1 MSQKSKVYFT
11 KVVSPEKLIELYNKL
26 DIKLK
31 GNIAV
36 KVHSGEK
43 GNQNFVFHK
52 KSKSINNKLSL
63 KDFDCDNNL
72 ISVQVN
78 TNNFIFNNDLK
89 NRTNV
94 ITEDKNEDKEDI
106 INNNINNTNIK
117 INTDKID
124 EMNFIKTIDDMK
136 QNVLDY
142 YYDKNSAFKQK
153 IDNLN
158 LKFYLE
164 TEKYLN
170 NSKKNDSNR
179 NQKLQANL
187 FIILFQQINVFIEEI
202 ERLNK
207 IILDNKF
214 KKEQILLRTN
224 ELNEKKNDIL
234 LKDNLIQS
242 LKQSNTNTEKKLLE
256 TLLHEDKLMKDNQRL
271 RKENETYKTLTIVF
285 EKELKNTMK
294 KSGLTPQ
301 KNKVT
306 RHVKTYSDYGV
317 PTNSIINEL
326 SGYNNAFSME
336 EKYDTINNDVKYTTA
351 RNKENNSVNSNK
363 DNYMTNKNNYSLNS
377 LLVDKKLKSSES
389 NKYGKFNK
397 IGKNSNLTE
406 NNSIRDKKIN
416 NKNIINTN
424 RIKLKQS
431 QDNKTKLKKDIYN
444 FSKIE
449 NKNILNKQNNNSNIS
464 SNFAY
469 NKKDSIKRKKLNV
482 IIKKKNN
489 AMNIDSTLNNIN
501 SLINSN
507 NTNIMTEV
515 NNNTSYEKIKETN
528 NNLKKTEDK
537 KAYYHKKQKTMSEIS
552 FNEIVRVNILNDD
565 LNNTVNKGKTNKIKI
580 KRIEERNNNTA
591 NKKSPLNKGN
601 AKYIIKKH
609 I

>member
-1 MSQKSKVYFT
+1 MNF
-11 KVVSPEKLIELYNKL
+11 
-26 DIKLK
+26 
-31 GNIAV
+31 
-36 KVHSGEK
+36 
-43 GNQNFVFHK
+43 NQNFVFHK
-52 KSKSINNKLSL
+52 KSKSINNQLSL
-63 KDFDCDNNL
+63 NDFDYDNNL

-89 NRTNV
+89 NKNNV
-94 ITEDKNEDKEDI
+94 ITEDKNEDKEDT
-106 INNNINNTNIK
+106 NNINKK
-117 INTDKID
+117 ININNDSNDKID
-124 EMNFIKTIDDMK
+124 ELNFIKTIDDMK

-142 YYDKNSAFKQK
+142 YYDKNSVFKQK

-170 NSKKNDSNR
+170 NFKKNDHNR

-207 IILDNKF
+207 IILENKYR
-214 KKEQILLRTN
+214 KEQIMLRTN
-224 ELNEKKNDIL
+224 ELNEKNNDIL

-285 EKELKNTMK
+285 ENELKNTMK

-301 KNKVT
+301 KNKIT

-326 SGYNNAFSME
+326 SGYNNAFSLE
-336 EKYDTINNDVKYTTA
+336 EKYDTINSEVKNTTA
-351 RNKENNSVNSNK
+351 RNKATNKYNSSK
-363 DNYMTNKNNYSLNS
+363 DNYLTNKINFNLNA
-377 LLVDKKLKSSES
+377 DKKLKSSES
-389 NKYGKFNK
+389 NKYAKFNI
-397 IGKNSNLTE
+397 IGKISTLTE
-406 NNSIRDKKIN
+406 NNSIRDKKGVIKPTQLANKIKSKQNQIN
-416 NKNIINTN
+416 K
-424 RIKLKQS
+424 IKV
-431 QDNKTKLKKDIYN
+431 KKDIYN

-449 NKNILNKQNNNSNIS
+449 NKNLLHKKLNNSNIS

-469 NKKDSIKRKKLNV
+469 NKNASIKRKKLNV

-489 AMNIDSTLNNIN
+489 AINIDSTLNNNIN
-501 SLINSN
+501 SITNTNN
-507 NTNIMTEV
+507 NTNIITETKD
-515 NNNTSYEKIKETN
+515 NNSSFEKLKEK

-537 KAYYHKKQKTMSEIS
+537 KTYYHRKQKTMSEIS
-552 FNEIVRVNILNDD
+552 FNEIVRVNILNDE
-565 LNNTVNKGKTNKIKI
+565 LNNTMNKRNHKIKI
-580 KRIEERNNNTA
+580 KRIEEKNNT
-591 NKKSPLNKGN
+591 NKKSPLNKFS
-601 AKYIIKKH
+601 AKYNIKKH
-609 I
+609 F

>member
-1 MSQKSKVYFT
+1 MN
-11 KVVSPEKLIELYNKL
+11 L
-26 DIKLK
+26 
-31 GNIAV
+31 
-36 KVHSGEK
+36 
-43 GNQNFVFHK
+43 NQNFIFHK

-89 NRTNV
+89 NRPNV
-94 ITEDKNEDKEDI
+94 ITEDKNEDKEDMV
-106 INNNINNTNIK
+106 NNINTNTSAKN
-117 INTDKID
+117 DSEKID
-124 EMNFIKTIDDMK
+124 ELNFIKTIDDMK

-170 NSKKNDSNR
+170 NSKKNDNNR

-207 IILDNKF
+207 IILDNKY
-214 KKEQILLRTN
+214 KKEQILLRTT

-256 TLLHEDKLMKDNQRL
+256 TLLNEDKLMKDNQRL

-285 EKELKNTMK
+285 ENELKNTMK

-301 KNKVT
+301 KNKVAK
-306 RHVKTYSDYGV
+306 HIKTYSDYGV

-326 SGYNNAFSME
+326 SGYNNAFALE
-336 EKYDTINNDVKYTTA
+336 EKYDTINNDIKYTTA
-351 RNKENNSVNSNK
+351 RNNEKNSNN
-363 DNYMTNKNNYSLNS
+363 DNYMTNKNNFSLNS

-389 NKYGKFNK
+389 NKYAKFNK
-397 IGKNSNLTE
+397 IGKSSTLTE
-406 NNSIRDKKIN
+406 NNSIRDKKII

-431 QDNKTKLKKDIYN
+431 QDNKVKLKKDIYN

-449 NKNILNKQNNNSNIS
+449 NKNILHKKNNNSNLS

-469 NKKDSIKRKKLNV
+469 NKNASIKRKKLNV

-489 AMNIDSTLNNIN
+489 AMNIDSTLNNMN

-507 NTNIMTEV
+507 NTNIMTEA
-515 NNNTSYEKIKETN
+515 NNNTSFEKIKKAN
-528 NNLKKTEDK
+528 DLKKTEDK

-565 LNNTVNKGKTNKIKI
+565 LNNTVNKGKNNKIKI
-580 KRIEERNNNTA
+580 KRIEEKNNNT

-601 AKYIIKKH
+601 ARYIIKKH
-609 I
+609 V

>member
-1 MSQKSKVYFT
+1 MNF
-11 KVVSPEKLIELYNKL
+11 
-26 DIKLK
+26 
-31 GNIAV
+31 
-36 KVHSGEK
+36 
-43 GNQNFVFHK
+43 NQNFVFHK

-94 ITEDKNEDKEDI
+94 ITEDKNEDKEDMV
-106 INNNINNTNIK
+106 NNINTNTSVKN
-117 INTDKID
+117 DSEKID
-124 EMNFIKTIDDMK
+124 ELNFIKTIDDMK

-170 NSKKNDSNR
+170 NSKKNDNNR

-207 IILDNKF
+207 IILDNKY
-214 KKEQILLRTN
+214 KKEQILLRTT

-256 TLLHEDKLMKDNQRL
+256 TLLNEDKLMKDNQRL

-285 EKELKNTMK
+285 ENELKNTMK

-301 KNKVT
+301 KNKVAK
-306 RHVKTYSDYGV
+306 HIKTYSDYGV

-326 SGYNNAFSME
+326 SGYNNAFALE
-336 EKYDTINNDVKYTTA
+336 EKYDTINNDIKYTTA
-351 RNKENNSVNSNK
+351 RNNEKNSNN
-363 DNYMTNKNNYSLNS
+363 DNYMTNKNNFSLNS

-389 NKYGKFNK
+389 NKYAKFNK
-397 IGKNSNLTE
+397 IGKSSTLTE
-406 NNSIRDKKIN
+406 NNSIRDKKII

-431 QDNKTKLKKDIYN
+431 QDNKVKLKKDIYN
-444 FSKIE
+444 FNKIE
-449 NKNILNKQNNNSNIS
+449 NKNILHEKNNNSNLS

-469 NKKDSIKRKKLNV
+469 NKNASIKRKKLNV

-489 AMNIDSTLNNIN
+489 AMNIDSTLNNMN

-507 NTNIMTEV
+507 NTNIMTEA
-515 NNNTSYEKIKETN
+515 NNNTSFEKIKKAN
-528 NNLKKTEDK
+528 DLKKTEDK

-565 LNNTVNKGKTNKIKI
+565 LNNTVNKGKNNKIKI
-580 KRIEERNNNTA
+580 KRIEEKNNNT

-601 AKYIIKKH
+601 ARYIIKKH
-609 I
+609 V

>member
-1 MSQKSKVYFT
+1 MNF
-11 KVVSPEKLIELYNKL
+11 
-26 DIKLK
+26 
-31 GNIAV
+31 
-36 KVHSGEK
+36 
-43 GNQNFVFHK
+43 NQNFVFHK

-431 QDNKTKLKKDIYN
+431 QDNKTKLRKDIYN

-580 KRIEERNNNTA
+580 KRIEERNNNNA

-609 I
+609 V

>member
-1 MSQKSKVYFT
+1 MNF
-11 KVVSPEKLIELYNKL
+11 
-26 DIKLK
+26 
-31 GNIAV
+31 
-36 KVHSGEK
+36 
-43 GNQNFVFHK
+43 NQNFVFHK

-431 QDNKTKLKKDIYN
+431 QDNKTKLRKDIYN

-515 NNNTSYEKIKETN
+515 NNNNTSYEKIKETN

-580 KRIEERNNNTA
+580 KRIEERNNNNNA

>member
-1 MSQKSKVYFT
+1 MNF
-11 KVVSPEKLIELYNKL
+11 
-26 DIKLK
+26 
-31 GNIAV
+31 
-36 KVHSGEK
+36 
-43 GNQNFVFHK
+43 NQNFVFHK

-106 INNNINNTNIK
+106 LNNNSNNTSIK
-117 INTDKID
+117 NTNDKID
-124 EMNFIKTIDDMK
+124 ELNFIKTIDDMK

-170 NSKKNDSNR
+170 NFKKNDHNR

-207 IILDNKF
+207 IILDNKY
-214 KKEQILLRTN
+214 KKEQILLRTT
-224 ELNEKKNDIL
+224 ELNEKKNDII

-306 RHVKTYSDYGV
+306 KHIKTYSDYGV
-317 PTNSIINEL
+317 PTNAIINEL
-326 SGYNNAFSME
+326 SGYNNAFNLE
-336 EKYDTINNDVKYTTA
+336 EKYDTINNEVKYTTA
-351 RNKENNSVNSNK
+351 RNKDNISNESNK
-363 DNYMTNKNNYSLNS
+363 DNYLTNKNNFSLNS

-389 NKYGKFNK
+389 NKYAKFNK
-397 IGKNSNLTE
+397 IGKSSTLTE
-406 NNSIRDKKIN
+406 NNSIRDKKII

-431 QDNKTKLKKDIYN
+431 QDNKVKLKKDIYN

-449 NKNILNKQNNNSNIS
+449 NKNILHKKNNNSNLS

-469 NKKDSIKRKKLNV
+469 NKNASIKRKKLNV

-489 AMNIDSTLNNIN
+489 AINIDSTLNNIN
-501 SLINSN
+501 SLINPN
-507 NTNIMTEV
+507 NTNIMTEAN
-515 NNNTSYEKIKETN
+515 NNNTSFEKIKDS

-537 KAYYHKKQKTMSEIS
+537 KTYYHKKQKTMSEIS

-565 LNNTVNKGKTNKIKI
+565 LNNTVNKGKNNKIKI
-580 KRIEERNNNTA
+580 KRIEEKNNNNA
-591 NKKSPLNKGN
+591 NKKSPPNKGN
-601 AKYIIKKH
+601 TKYTIKKH

>member
-1 MSQKSKVYFT
+1 MNF
-11 KVVSPEKLIELYNKL
+11 
-26 DIKLK
+26 
-31 GNIAV
+31 
-36 KVHSGEK
+36 
-43 GNQNFVFHK
+43 NQNFVFHK

-63 KDFDCDNNL
+63 KDFDYDNNL

-78 TNNFIFNNDLK
+78 TNNFIFNNELK
-89 NRTNV
+89 NKNNV
-94 ITEDKNEDKEDI
+94 IAEDKNEDKEDTAQ
-106 INNNINNTNIK
+106 NNIL
-117 INTDKID
+117 D
-124 EMNFIKTIDDMK
+124 EKFEELDFIKTIDDMK

-170 NSKKNDSNR
+170 NNKKNDSNR

-207 IILDNKF
+207 IILENKY
-214 KKEQILLRTN
+214 KKEQIMLRTN
-224 ELNEKKNDIL
+224 EINEKKNDIL

-256 TLLHEDKLMKDNQRL
+256 TLLNEDKLMKDNQRL

-285 EKELKNTMK
+285 ENELKNTMK

-301 KNKVT
+301 KNKIA

-317 PTNSIINEL
+317 PFNSIINEL
-326 SGYNNAFSME
+326 SGYNNAFSLD
-336 EKYDTINNDVKYTTA
+336 EKYDTINNEDKYTTN
-351 RNKENNSVNSNK
+351 RNKIPNKFNDKDVFMTKNNNNNSINIER
-363 DNYMTNKNNYSLNS
+363 
-377 LLVDKKLKSSES
+377 KLKSSVS
-389 NKYGKFNK
+389 NKYGKYSK
-397 IGKNSNLTE
+397 IGKSNTLTE
-406 NNSIRDKKIN
+406 NNSIKDKKPV
-416 NKNIINTN
+416 NKPNHSN
-424 RIKLKQS
+424 RIKNKQS
-431 QDNKTKLKKDIYN
+431 QDNKIKLKKDIYN

-449 NKNILNKQNNNSNIS
+449 NKNLLHKKNNNSNLS

-469 NKKDSIKRKKLNV
+469 NKNASIKRKKLDV

-489 AMNIDSTLNNIN
+489 AINIDSTLNNIN
-501 SLINSN
+501 SLIN
-507 NTNIMTEV
+507 TNKTNLIT
-515 NNNTSYEKIKETN
+515 ETN
-528 NNLKKTEDK
+528 NNNLSFEKIKDKHFKKTEEK
-537 KAYYHKKQKTMSEIS
+537 KPYYHKKQKTMSEIS

-565 LNNTVNKGKTNKIKI
+565 LNNTINKGKNNKIKI
-580 KRIEERNNNTA
+580 KPIEEKNNS
-591 NKKSPLNKGN
+591 NKKNPLTKVN
-601 AKYIIKKH
+601 AKYNIKKH

>member
-1 MSQKSKVYFT
+1 MNF
-11 KVVSPEKLIELYNKL
+11 
-26 DIKLK
+26 
-31 GNIAV
+31 
-36 KVHSGEK
+36 
-43 GNQNFVFHK
+43 NQNFVFHK

-63 KDFDCDNNL
+63 KDFDYDNNL

-89 NRTNV
+89 NKNNV
-94 ITEDKNEDKEDI
+94 IAEDKNEDKEDTAQ
-106 INNNINNTNIK
+106 NNIL
-117 INTDKID
+117 D
-124 EMNFIKTIDDMK
+124 EKFEELDFIKTIDDMK

-170 NSKKNDSNR
+170 NNKKNDSNR

-207 IILDNKF
+207 IILENKY
-214 KKEQILLRTN
+214 KKEQIMLRTN
-224 ELNEKKNDIL
+224 EINEKKNDIL

-256 TLLHEDKLMKDNQRL
+256 TLLNEDKLMKDNQRL

-285 EKELKNTMK
+285 ENELKNTMK

-301 KNKVT
+301 KNKIA

-317 PTNSIINEL
+317 PFNSIINEL
-326 SGYNNAFSME
+326 SGYNNAFSLD
-336 EKYDTINNDVKYTTA
+336 EKYDTINNEDKYTTN
-351 RNKENNSVNSNK
+351 RNKIPNKFNDKDVFMTKNNNNNSINIER
-363 DNYMTNKNNYSLNS
+363 
-377 LLVDKKLKSSES
+377 KLKSSVS
-389 NKYGKFNK
+389 NKYGKYSK
-397 IGKNSNLTE
+397 IGKSNTLTE
-406 NNSIRDKKIN
+406 NNSIKDKKPV
-416 NKNIINTN
+416 NKPTHSN
-424 RIKLKQS
+424 RIKSKQS
-431 QDNKTKLKKDIYN
+431 QDNKIKLKKDIYN

-449 NKNILNKQNNNSNIS
+449 NKNLLHKKNNNSNLS

-469 NKKDSIKRKKLNV
+469 NKNASIKRKKLDV

-489 AMNIDSTLNNIN
+489 AINIDSTLNNIN
-501 SLINSN
+501 SLIN
-507 NTNIMTEV
+507 TNKTNLIT
-515 NNNTSYEKIKETN
+515 ETN
-528 NNLKKTEDK
+528 NNNLSFEKIKDKHFKKTEEK
-537 KAYYHKKQKTMSEIS
+537 KPYYHKKQKTMSEIS

-565 LNNTVNKGKTNKIKI
+565 LNNTINKGKNNKIKI
-580 KRIEERNNNTA
+580 KPIEEKNNS
-591 NKKSPLNKGN
+591 NKKNPLTKVN
-601 AKYIIKKH
+601 AKYNIKKH

>member
-1 MSQKSKVYFT
+1 MNF
-11 KVVSPEKLIELYNKL
+11 
-26 DIKLK
+26 
-31 GNIAV
+31 
-36 KVHSGEK
+36 
-43 GNQNFVFHK
+43 NQNFVFHK

-63 KDFDCDNNL
+63 KDFDYDNNL

-89 NRTNV
+89 NKNN
-94 ITEDKNEDKEDI
+94 IIAEDKNEDKEDTAQ
-106 INNNINNTNIK
+106 NNIL
-117 INTDKID
+117 D
-124 EMNFIKTIDDMK
+124 EKFEELDFIKTIDDMK

-170 NSKKNDSNR
+170 NNKKNDSNR

-207 IILDNKF
+207 IILENKY
-214 KKEQILLRTN
+214 KKEQIMLRTN
-224 ELNEKKNDIL
+224 EINEKKNDIL

-256 TLLHEDKLMKDNQRL
+256 TLLNEDKLMKDNQRL

-285 EKELKNTMK
+285 ENELKNTMK

-301 KNKVT
+301 KNKIA

-317 PTNSIINEL
+317 PFNSIINEL
-326 SGYNNAFSME
+326 SGYNNAFSLD
-336 EKYDTINNDVKYTTA
+336 EKYDTINNEDKYTTN
-351 RNKENNSVNSNK
+351 RNKIPNKFNDKDVFMTKNNNNNS
-363 DNYMTNKNNYSLNS
+363 LNFER
-377 LLVDKKLKSSES
+377 KLKSSVS
-389 NKYGKFNK
+389 NKYGKYSK
-397 IGKNSNLTE
+397 IGKSNTLTE
-406 NNSIRDKKIN
+406 NNSIKDKKPV
-416 NKNIINTN
+416 NKPTHSN
-424 RIKLKQS
+424 RIKNKQS
-431 QDNKTKLKKDIYN
+431 QDNKIKLKKDIYN

-449 NKNILNKQNNNSNIS
+449 NKNLLHKKNNNSNLS

-469 NKKDSIKRKKLNV
+469 NKNASIKRKKLDV

-489 AMNIDSTLNNIN
+489 AINIDSTLNNIN
-501 SLINSN
+501 SLIN
-507 NTNIMTEV
+507 TNKTNLIT
-515 NNNTSYEKIKETN
+515 ETN
-528 NNLKKTEDK
+528 NNNLSFEKIKDKHFKKTEEK
-537 KAYYHKKQKTMSEIS
+537 KPYYHKKQKTMSEIS

-565 LNNTVNKGKTNKIKI
+565 LNNTINKGKNNKIKI
-580 KRIEERNNNTA
+580 KPIEEKNNS
-591 NKKSPLNKGN
+591 NKKNPLTKVN
-601 AKYIIKKH
+601 AKYNI
-609 I
+609 

>member
-1 MSQKSKVYFT
+1 MN
-11 KVVSPEKLIELYNKL
+11 L
-26 DIKLK
+26 
-31 GNIAV
+31 
-36 KVHSGEK
+36 
-43 GNQNFVFHK
+43 NQNFIFHK

-94 ITEDKNEDKEDI
+94 ITEDKNEDKEDMV
-106 INNNINNTNIK
+106 NNINTNTSAKN
-117 INTDKID
+117 DSEKID
-124 EMNFIKTIDDMK
+124 ELNFIKTIDDMK

-170 NSKKNDSNR
+170 NSKKNDNNR

-207 IILDNKF
+207 IILDNKY
-214 KKEQILLRTN
+214 KKEQILLRTT

-256 TLLHEDKLMKDNQRL
+256 TLLNEDKLMKDNQRL

-285 EKELKNTMK
+285 ENELKNTMK

-301 KNKVT
+301 KNKVAK
-306 RHVKTYSDYGV
+306 HIKTYSDYGV

-326 SGYNNAFSME
+326 SGYNNAFALE
-336 EKYDTINNDVKYTTA
+336 EKYDTINNDIEYTTA
-351 RNKENNSVNSNK
+351 RNNEKDSNN
-363 DNYMTNKNNYSLNS
+363 DNYMTNKNNFSLNS

-389 NKYGKFNK
+389 NKYAKFNK
-397 IGKNSNLTE
+397 IGKSSTLTE
-406 NNSIRDKKIN
+406 NNSIRDKKII

-431 QDNKTKLKKDIYN
+431 QDNKVKLKKDIYN

-449 NKNILNKQNNNSNIS
+449 NKNILHKKNNNSNLS

-469 NKKDSIKRKKLNV
+469 NKNASIKRKKLNV

-489 AMNIDSTLNNIN
+489 AMNIDSTLNNMN

-507 NTNIMTEV
+507 NTNIMTEA
-515 NNNTSYEKIKETN
+515 NNNTSFEKIKKAN
-528 NNLKKTEDK
+528 DLKKTEDK

-565 LNNTVNKGKTNKIKI
+565 LNNTVNKGKNNKIKI
-580 KRIEERNNNTA
+580 KRIEEKNNNTNI

-609 I
+609 V

>member
-1 MSQKSKVYFT
+1 MNF
-11 KVVSPEKLIELYNKL
+11 
-26 DIKLK
+26 
-31 GNIAV
+31 
-36 KVHSGEK
+36 
-43 GNQNFVFHK
+43 NQNFVFHK

-449 NKNILNKQNNNSNIS
+449 NKNILNKQNNNDNSNIS

-580 KRIEERNNNTA
+580 KRIEERNNNNA
-591 NKKSPLNKGN
+591 NKKSPMNKGN

>member
-1 MSQKSKVYFT
+1 MNF
-11 KVVSPEKLIELYNKL
+11 
-26 DIKLK
+26 
-31 GNIAV
+31 
-36 KVHSGEK
+36 
-43 GNQNFVFHK
+43 NQNFVFHK

-224 ELNEKKNDIL
+224 ELKEKKDDIL

-431 QDNKTKLKKDIYN
+431 QDNKTKLRKDIYN

-580 KRIEERNNNTA
+580 KRIEERNNNNA

>member
-1 MSQKSKVYFT
+1 MNV
-11 KVVSPEKLIELYNKL
+11 
-26 DIKLK
+26 
-31 GNIAV
+31 
-36 KVHSGEK
+36 
-43 GNQNFVFHK
+43 NQNFIFHK

-94 ITEDKNEDKEDI
+94 ITEDKNEDKEDMV
-106 INNNINNTNIK
+106 NNINTNTSAKN
-117 INTDKID
+117 DSEKID
-124 EMNFIKTIDDMK
+124 ELNFIKTIDDMK

-170 NSKKNDSNR
+170 NSKKNDNNR

-207 IILDNKF
+207 IILDNKY
-214 KKEQILLRTN
+214 KKEQILLRTT

-256 TLLHEDKLMKDNQRL
+256 TLLNEDKLMKDNQRL

-285 EKELKNTMK
+285 ENELKNTMK

-301 KNKVT
+301 KNKVAK
-306 RHVKTYSDYGV
+306 HIKTYSDYGV

-326 SGYNNAFSME
+326 SGHNNAFALE
-336 EKYDTINNDVKYTTA
+336 EKYDTINNDIKYTTA
-351 RNKENNSVNSNK
+351 RNNEKNSNN
-363 DNYMTNKNNYSLNS
+363 DNYMTNKNNFSLNS

-389 NKYGKFNK
+389 NKYAKFNK
-397 IGKNSNLTE
+397 IGKSSTLTE
-406 NNSIRDKKIN
+406 NNSIRDKKII

-431 QDNKTKLKKDIYN
+431 QDNKVKLKKDIYN

-449 NKNILNKQNNNSNIS
+449 NKNILHKKNNNSNLS

-469 NKKDSIKRKKLNV
+469 NKNASIKRKKLNV

-489 AMNIDSTLNNIN
+489 AMNIDSTLNNMN

-507 NTNIMTEV
+507 NTNIMTEA
-515 NNNTSYEKIKETN
+515 NNNTSFEKIKKAN
-528 NNLKKTEDK
+528 DLKKTEDK

-565 LNNTVNKGKTNKIKI
+565 LNNTVNKGKNNKIKI
-580 KRIEERNNNTA
+580 KRIEEKNNNTNI
-591 NKKSPLNKGN
+591 NKKSPLNKFS
-601 AKYIIKKH
+601 AKYNIKKH
-609 I
+609 F

>member
-1 MSQKSKVYFT
+1 MNV
-11 KVVSPEKLIELYNKL
+11 
-26 DIKLK
+26 
-31 GNIAV
+31 
-36 KVHSGEK
+36 
-43 GNQNFVFHK
+43 NQNFIFHK

>member
-1 MSQKSKVYFT
+1 MNF
-11 KVVSPEKLIELYNKL
+11 
-26 DIKLK
+26 
-31 GNIAV
+31 
-36 KVHSGEK
+36 
-43 GNQNFVFHK
+43 NQNFVFHK

-106 INNNINNTNIK
+106 INNNKNNTNIK

-431 QDNKTKLKKDIYN
+431 QDNKTKLRKDIYN

-580 KRIEERNNNTA
+580 KRIEERNNNNA

>member
-1 MSQKSKVYFT
+1 MNF
-11 KVVSPEKLIELYNKL
+11 
-26 DIKLK
+26 
-31 GNIAV
+31 
-36 KVHSGEK
+36 
-43 GNQNFVFHK
+43 NQNFVFHK

-580 KRIEERNNNTA
+580 KRIEERNNNNA
-591 NKKSPLNKGN
+591 NKKSPMNKGN

>member
-1 MSQKSKVYFT
+1 MNV
-11 KVVSPEKLIELYNKL
+11 
-26 DIKLK
+26 
-31 GNIAV
+31 
-36 KVHSGEK
+36 
-43 GNQNFVFHK
+43 NQNFIFHK

-94 ITEDKNEDKEDI
+94 ITEDKNEDKEDMV
-106 INNNINNTNIK
+106 NNINTNTSAKN
-117 INTDKID
+117 DSEKID
-124 EMNFIKTIDDMK
+124 ELNFIKTIDDMK

-170 NSKKNDSNR
+170 NSKKNDNNR

-207 IILDNKF
+207 IILDNKY
-214 KKEQILLRTN
+214 KKEQILLRTT

-256 TLLHEDKLMKDNQRL
+256 TLLNEDKLMKDNQRL

-285 EKELKNTMK
+285 ENELKNTMK

-301 KNKVT
+301 KNKVAK
-306 RHVKTYSDYGV
+306 HIKTYSDYGV

-326 SGYNNAFSME
+326 SGYNNAFALE
-336 EKYDTINNDVKYTTA
+336 EKYDTINNDIEYTTA
-351 RNKENNSVNSNK
+351 RNNEKNSNN
-363 DNYMTNKNNYSLNS
+363 DNYMTNKNNFSLNS

-389 NKYGKFNK
+389 NKYAKFNK
-397 IGKNSNLTE
+397 IGKSSTLTE
-406 NNSIRDKKIN
+406 NNSIRDKRII

-431 QDNKTKLKKDIYN
+431 QDNKVKLKKDIYN

-449 NKNILNKQNNNSNIS
+449 NKNILHKKNNNSNLS

-469 NKKDSIKRKKLNV
+469 NKNASIKRKKLNV

-489 AMNIDSTLNNIN
+489 AMNIDSTLNNMN

-507 NTNIMTEV
+507 NTNIMTEA
-515 NNNTSYEKIKETN
+515 NNNTSFEKIKKAN
-528 NNLKKTEDK
+528 DLKKTEDK

-565 LNNTVNKGKTNKIKI
+565 LNNTVNKGKNNKIKI
-580 KRIEERNNNTA
+580 KRIEEKNNNTNI

-609 I
+609 V

>member
-1 MSQKSKVYFT
+1 MNV
-11 KVVSPEKLIELYNKL
+11 
-26 DIKLK
+26 
-31 GNIAV
+31 
-36 KVHSGEK
+36 
-43 GNQNFVFHK
+43 NQNFIFHK

-94 ITEDKNEDKEDI
+94 ITEDKNEDKEDMV
-106 INNNINNTNIK
+106 NNINTNTSAKN
-117 INTDKID
+117 DSEKID
-124 EMNFIKTIDDMK
+124 ELNFIKTIDDMK

-170 NSKKNDSNR
+170 NSKKNDNNR

-207 IILDNKF
+207 IILDNKY
-214 KKEQILLRTN
+214 KKEQILLRTT

-256 TLLHEDKLMKDNQRL
+256 TLLNEDKLMKDNQRL

-285 EKELKNTMK
+285 ENELKNTMK

-301 KNKVT
+301 KNKVAK
-306 RHVKTYSDYGV
+306 HIKTYSDYGV

-326 SGYNNAFSME
+326 SGYNNAFALE
-336 EKYDTINNDVKYTTA
+336 EKYDTINNDIKYTTA
-351 RNKENNSVNSNK
+351 RNNEKDSNN
-363 DNYMTNKNNYSLNS
+363 DNYMTNKNNFSLNS
-377 LLVDKKLKSSES
+377 LLVDKKLKSNES
-389 NKYGKFNK
+389 NKYTKFNK
-397 IGKNSNLTE
+397 NEKSITLNE
-406 NNSIRDKKIN
+406 NNSIRDKKII

-431 QDNKTKLKKDIYN
+431 QDNKVKLKKDIYN

-449 NKNILNKQNNNSNIS
+449 NKNILHKKNNNSNLS

-469 NKKDSIKRKKLNV
+469 NKNASIKRKKLDV

-489 AMNIDSTLNNIN
+489 AINIDSTLNNMN

-507 NTNIMTEV
+507 NTNIMTEA
-515 NNNTSYEKIKETN
+515 NNNTSFEKIKKAN
-528 NNLKKTEDK
+528 DLKKTEDK

-565 LNNTVNKGKTNKIKI
+565 LNNTVNKGKKNKIKM
-580 KRIEERNNNTA
+580 KRIEEKNNNTNI

-609 I
+609 V

>member
-1 MSQKSKVYFT
+1 MN
-11 KVVSPEKLIELYNKL
+11 L
-26 DIKLK
+26 
-31 GNIAV
+31 
-36 KVHSGEK
+36 
-43 GNQNFVFHK
+43 NQNFIFHK

-94 ITEDKNEDKEDI
+94 ITEDKNEDKEDMV
-106 INNNINNTNIK
+106 NNINTNTSAKN
-117 INTDKID
+117 DSEKID
-124 EMNFIKTIDDMK
+124 ELNFIKTIDDMK

-170 NSKKNDSNR
+170 NSKKNDNNR

-207 IILDNKF
+207 IILDNKY
-214 KKEQILLRTN
+214 KKEQILLRTT

-256 TLLHEDKLMKDNQRL
+256 TLLNEDKLMKDNQRL

-285 EKELKNTMK
+285 ENELKNTMK

-301 KNKVT
+301 KNKVAK
-306 RHVKTYSDYGV
+306 HIKTYSDYGV

-326 SGYNNAFSME
+326 SGYNNAFALE
-336 EKYDTINNDVKYTTA
+336 EKYDTINNDIKYTTA
-351 RNKENNSVNSNK
+351 RNNEKNSNN
-363 DNYMTNKNNYSLNS
+363 DNYMTNKNNFSLNS

-389 NKYGKFNK
+389 NKYAKFNK
-397 IGKNSNLTE
+397 IGKSSTLTE
-406 NNSIRDKKIN
+406 NNSIRDKKII

-431 QDNKTKLKKDIYN
+431 QDNKVKLKKDIYN

-449 NKNILNKQNNNSNIS
+449 NKNILHKKNNNSNLS

-469 NKKDSIKRKKLNV
+469 NKNASIKRKKLNV

-489 AMNIDSTLNNIN
+489 AMNIDSTLNNMN

-507 NTNIMTEV
+507 NTNIMTEA
-515 NNNTSYEKIKETN
+515 NNNTSFEKIKKAN
-528 NNLKKTEDK
+528 DLKKTEDK

-565 LNNTVNKGKTNKIKI
+565 LNNTVNKGKNNKIKI
-580 KRIEERNNNTA
+580 KRIEEKNNNT

-609 I
+609 V

>member
-1 MSQKSKVYFT
+1 MNV
-11 KVVSPEKLIELYNKL
+11 
-26 DIKLK
+26 
-31 GNIAV
+31 
-36 KVHSGEK
+36 
-43 GNQNFVFHK
+43 NQNFIFHK

-94 ITEDKNEDKEDI
+94 ITEDKNEDKEDMV
-106 INNNINNTNIK
+106 NNINTNTSAKN
-117 INTDKID
+117 DSEKID
-124 EMNFIKTIDDMK
+124 ELNFIKTIDDMK

-170 NSKKNDSNR
+170 NSKKNDNNR

-207 IILDNKF
+207 IILDNKY
-214 KKEQILLRTN
+214 KKEQILLRTT

-256 TLLHEDKLMKDNQRL
+256 TLLNEDKLMKDNQRL

-285 EKELKNTMK
+285 ENELKNTMK

-301 KNKVT
+301 KNKVAK
-306 RHVKTYSDYGV
+306 HIKTYSDYGV

-326 SGYNNAFSME
+326 SGYNNAFALE
-336 EKYDTINNDVKYTTA
+336 EKYDTINNDIKYTTA
-351 RNKENNSVNSNK
+351 RNNEKNSNN
-363 DNYMTNKNNYSLNS
+363 DNYMTNKNNFSLNS

-389 NKYGKFNK
+389 NKYAKFNK
-397 IGKNSNLTE
+397 IGKSSTLTE
-406 NNSIRDKKIN
+406 NNSIRDKKII

-431 QDNKTKLKKDIYN
+431 QDNKVKLKKDIYN

-449 NKNILNKQNNNSNIS
+449 NKNILHKKNNNSNLS

-469 NKKDSIKRKKLNV
+469 NKNASIKRKKLNV

-489 AMNIDSTLNNIN
+489 AMNIDSTLNNMN

-507 NTNIMTEV
+507 NTNIMTEA
-515 NNNTSYEKIKETN
+515 NNNTSFEKIKKAN
-528 NNLKKTEDK
+528 DLKKTEDK

-565 LNNTVNKGKTNKIKI
+565 LNNTVNKGKNNKIKI
-580 KRIEERNNNTA
+580 KRIEEKNNNTNI

-609 I
+609 V

>member
-1 MSQKSKVYFT
+1 MNV
-11 KVVSPEKLIELYNKL
+11 
-26 DIKLK
+26 
-31 GNIAV
+31 
-36 KVHSGEK
+36 
-43 GNQNFVFHK
+43 NQNFIFHK

-94 ITEDKNEDKEDI
+94 ITEDKNEDKEDMV
-106 INNNINNTNIK
+106 NNINTNTSAKN
-117 INTDKID
+117 DSEKID
-124 EMNFIKTIDDMK
+124 ELNFIKTIDDMK

-170 NSKKNDSNR
+170 NSKKNDNNR

-207 IILDNKF
+207 IILDNKY
-214 KKEQILLRTN
+214 KKEQILLRTT

-256 TLLHEDKLMKDNQRL
+256 TLLNEDKLMKDNQRL

-285 EKELKNTMK
+285 ENELKNTMK

-301 KNKVT
+301 KNKVAK
-306 RHVKTYSDYGV
+306 HIKTYSDYGV

-326 SGYNNAFSME
+326 SGYNNAFALE
-336 EKYDTINNDVKYTTA
+336 EKYDTINNDIEYTTA
-351 RNKENNSVNSNK
+351 RNNEKNSNN
-363 DNYMTNKNNYSLNS
+363 DNYMTNKNNFSLNS

-389 NKYGKFNK
+389 NKYAKFNK
-397 IGKNSNLTE
+397 IGKSSTLTE
-406 NNSIRDKKIN
+406 NNSIRDKKII

-431 QDNKTKLKKDIYN
+431 QDNKVKLKKDIYN

-449 NKNILNKQNNNSNIS
+449 NKNILHKKNNNSNLS

-469 NKKDSIKRKKLNV
+469 NKNASIKRKKLNV

-489 AMNIDSTLNNIN
+489 AMNIDSTLNNMN

-507 NTNIMTEV
+507 NTNIMTEA
-515 NNNTSYEKIKETN
+515 NNNTSFEKIKKAN
-528 NNLKKTEDK
+528 DLKKTEDK

-565 LNNTVNKGKTNKIKI
+565 LNNTVNKGKNNKIKI
-580 KRIEERNNNTA
+580 KRIEEKNNNTNI

-601 AKYIIKKH
+601 ARYIIKKH
-609 I
+609 V

>member
-1 MSQKSKVYFT
+1 MNF
-11 KVVSPEKLIELYNKL
+11 
-26 DIKLK
+26 
-31 GNIAV
+31 
-36 KVHSGEK
+36 
-43 GNQNFVFHK
+43 NQNFVFHK

-294 KSGLTPQ
+294 KNGLTPQ

-431 QDNKTKLKKDIYN
+431 QDNKTKLRKDIYN

-580 KRIEERNNNTA
+580 KRIEERNNKCYHYT
-591 NKKSPLNKGN
+591 KGQS
-601 AKYIIKKH
+601 H
-609 I
+609 

>member
-1 MSQKSKVYFT
+1 MNV
-11 KVVSPEKLIELYNKL
+11 
-26 DIKLK
+26 
-31 GNIAV
+31 
-36 KVHSGEK
+36 
-43 GNQNFVFHK
+43 NQNFIFHK

-94 ITEDKNEDKEDI
+94 ITEDKNEDKEDMV
-106 INNNINNTNIK
+106 NNINTNTSAKN
-117 INTDKID
+117 DSEKID
-124 EMNFIKTIDDMK
+124 ELNFIKTIDDMK

-170 NSKKNDSNR
+170 NSKKNDNNR

-207 IILDNKF
+207 IILDNKY
-214 KKEQILLRTN
+214 KKEQILLRTT

-256 TLLHEDKLMKDNQRL
+256 TLLNEDKLMKDNQRL

-285 EKELKNTMK
+285 ENELKNTMK

-301 KNKVT
+301 KNKVAK
-306 RHVKTYSDYGV
+306 HIKTYSDYGV

-326 SGYNNAFSME
+326 SGYNNAFALE
-336 EKYDTINNDVKYTTA
+336 EKYDTINNDIEYTTA
-351 RNKENNSVNSNK
+351 RNNEKDSNN
-363 DNYMTNKNNYSLNS
+363 DNYMTNKNNFSLNS

-389 NKYGKFNK
+389 NKYAKFNK
-397 IGKNSNLTE
+397 IGKSSTLTE
-406 NNSIRDKKIN
+406 NNSIRDKRII

-431 QDNKTKLKKDIYN
+431 QDNKVKLKKDIYN

-449 NKNILNKQNNNSNIS
+449 NKNILHKKNNNSNLS

-469 NKKDSIKRKKLNV
+469 NKNASIKRKKLNV

-489 AMNIDSTLNNIN
+489 AMNIDSTLNNMN

-507 NTNIMTEV
+507 NTNIMTEA
-515 NNNTSYEKIKETN
+515 NNNTSFEKIKKAN
-528 NNLKKTEDK
+528 DLKKTEDK

-565 LNNTVNKGKTNKIKI
+565 LNNTVNKGKNNKIKI
-580 KRIEERNNNTA
+580 KRIEEKNNNTNI

-609 I
+609 V

>member
-1 MSQKSKVYFT
+1 MNF
-11 KVVSPEKLIELYNKL
+11 
-26 DIKLK
+26 
-31 GNIAV
+31 
-36 KVHSGEK
+36 
-43 GNQNFVFHK
+43 NQNFVFHK

-63 KDFDCDNNL
+63 KDFDYDNNL

-89 NRTNV
+89 NKNNV
-94 ITEDKNEDKEDI
+94 IAEDKNEDKEDTAQ
-106 INNNINNTNIK
+106 NNIL
-117 INTDKID
+117 D
-124 EMNFIKTIDDMK
+124 EKFEELDFIKTIDDMK

-170 NSKKNDSNR
+170 NNKKNDSNR

-207 IILDNKF
+207 IILENKY
-214 KKEQILLRTN
+214 KKEQIMLRTN
-224 ELNEKKNDIL
+224 EINEKKNDIL

-256 TLLHEDKLMKDNQRL
+256 TLLNEDKLMKDNQRL

-285 EKELKNTMK
+285 ENELKNTMK

-301 KNKVT
+301 KNKIA

-317 PTNSIINEL
+317 PFNSIINEL
-326 SGYNNAFSME
+326 SGYNNAFSLD
-336 EKYDTINNDVKYTTA
+336 EKYDTINNEDKYTTN
-351 RNKENNSVNSNK
+351 RNKIPNKFNDKDVFMTKNNNNNSINIER
-363 DNYMTNKNNYSLNS
+363 
-377 LLVDKKLKSSES
+377 KLKSSVS
-389 NKYGKFNK
+389 NKYGKYSK
-397 IGKNSNLTE
+397 IGKSNTLTE
-406 NNSIRDKKIN
+406 NNSIKDKKPV
-416 NKNIINTN
+416 NKPTHSN
-424 RIKLKQS
+424 RIKNKQS
-431 QDNKTKLKKDIYN
+431 QDNKIKLKKDIYN

-449 NKNILNKQNNNSNIS
+449 NKNLLHKKNNNSNLS

-469 NKKDSIKRKKLNV
+469 NKNASIKRKKLDV

-489 AMNIDSTLNNIN
+489 AINIDSTLNNIN
-501 SLINSN
+501 SLIN
-507 NTNIMTEV
+507 TNKTNLITEI
-515 NNNTSYEKIKETN
+515 NNNNLSFEKIKDKHF
-528 NNLKKTEDK
+528 KKTEEK
-537 KAYYHKKQKTMSEIS
+537 KPYYHKKQKTMSEIS

-565 LNNTVNKGKTNKIKI
+565 LNNTINKGKNNKIKI
-580 KRIEERNNNTA
+580 KPIEEKNNS
-591 NKKSPLNKGN
+591 NKKNPLTKVN
-601 AKYIIKKH
+601 AKYNIKKH

>member
-1 MSQKSKVYFT
+1 MNV
-11 KVVSPEKLIELYNKL
+11 
-26 DIKLK
+26 
-31 GNIAV
+31 
-36 KVHSGEK
+36 
-43 GNQNFVFHK
+43 NQNFIFHK

-94 ITEDKNEDKEDI
+94 ITEDKNEDKEDMV
-106 INNNINNTNIK
+106 NNINTNTSAKN
-117 INTDKID
+117 DSEKID
-124 EMNFIKTIDDMK
+124 ELNFIKTIDDMK

-170 NSKKNDSNR
+170 NSKKNDNNR

-207 IILDNKF
+207 IILDNKY
-214 KKEQILLRTN
+214 KKEQILLRTT

-256 TLLHEDKLMKDNQRL
+256 TLLNEDKLMKDNQRL

-285 EKELKNTMK
+285 ENELKNTMK

-301 KNKVT
+301 KNKVAK
-306 RHVKTYSDYGV
+306 HIKTYSDYGV

-326 SGYNNAFSME
+326 SGYNNAFALE
-336 EKYDTINNDVKYTTA
+336 EKYDTINNDIEYTTA
-351 RNKENNSVNSNK
+351 RNNEKNSNN

-389 NKYGKFNK
+389 NKYAKFNK
-397 IGKNSNLTE
+397 IGKSSTLTE
-406 NNSIRDKKIN
+406 NNSIRDKKII

-431 QDNKTKLKKDIYN
+431 QDNKVKLKKDIYN

-449 NKNILNKQNNNSNIS
+449 NKNILHKKNNNSNLS

-469 NKKDSIKRKKLNV
+469 NKNASIKRKKLNV

-489 AMNIDSTLNNIN
+489 AMNIDSTLNNMN

-507 NTNIMTEV
+507 NTNIMTEA
-515 NNNTSYEKIKETN
+515 NNNTSFEKIKKAN
-528 NNLKKTEDK
+528 DLKKTEDK
-537 KAYYHKKQKTMSEIS
+537 KVYYHKKQKTMSEIS

-565 LNNTVNKGKTNKIKI
+565 LNNTVNKGKNNKIKI
-580 KRIEERNNNTA
+580 KRIEEKNNNT

-609 I
+609 V

>member
-1 MSQKSKVYFT
+1 MNF
-11 KVVSPEKLIELYNKL
+11 
-26 DIKLK
+26 
-31 GNIAV
+31 
-36 KVHSGEK
+36 
-43 GNQNFVFHK
+43 NQNFVFHK

-63 KDFDCDNNL
+63 KDFDYDNNL

-89 NRTNV
+89 NKNNV
-94 ITEDKNEDKEDI
+94 IAEDKNEDKEDTAQ
-106 INNNINNTNIK
+106 NNIL
-117 INTDKID
+117 D
-124 EMNFIKTIDDMK
+124 EKFEELDFIKTIDDMK

-170 NSKKNDSNR
+170 NNKKNDSNR

-207 IILDNKF
+207 IILENKY
-214 KKEQILLRTN
+214 KKEQIMLRTN
-224 ELNEKKNDIL
+224 EINEKKNDIL

-256 TLLHEDKLMKDNQRL
+256 TLLNEDKLMKDNQRL

-285 EKELKNTMK
+285 ENELKNTMK

-301 KNKVT
+301 KNKIA

-317 PTNSIINEL
+317 PFNSIINEL
-326 SGYNNAFSME
+326 SGYNNAFSLD
-336 EKYDTINNDVKYTTA
+336 EKYDTINNEDKYTTN
-351 RNKENNSVNSNK
+351 RNKIPNKFNDKDVFMTKNNNNNSINIER
-363 DNYMTNKNNYSLNS
+363 
-377 LLVDKKLKSSES
+377 KLKSSVS
-389 NKYGKFNK
+389 NKYGKYSK
-397 IGKNSNLTE
+397 IGKSNTLTE
-406 NNSIRDKKIN
+406 NNSIKEKKPV
-416 NKNIINTN
+416 NKPTHSN
-424 RIKLKQS
+424 RIKNKQS
-431 QDNKTKLKKDIYN
+431 QDNKIKLKKDIYN

-449 NKNILNKQNNNSNIS
+449 NKNLLHKKNNNSNLS

-469 NKKDSIKRKKLNV
+469 NKNASIKRKKLDV

-489 AMNIDSTLNNIN
+489 AINIDSTLNNIN
-501 SLINSN
+501 SLIN
-507 NTNIMTEV
+507 TNKTNLIT
-515 NNNTSYEKIKETN
+515 ETN
-528 NNLKKTEDK
+528 NNNLSFEKIKDKHFKKTEEK
-537 KAYYHKKQKTMSEIS
+537 KPYYHKKQKTMSEIS

-565 LNNTVNKGKTNKIKI
+565 LNNTINKGKNNKIKI
-580 KRIEERNNNTA
+580 KPIEEKNNS
-591 NKKSPLNKGN
+591 NKKNPLTKVN
-601 AKYIIKKH
+601 AKYNIKKH

>member
-1 MSQKSKVYFT
+1 MNV
-11 KVVSPEKLIELYNKL
+11 
-26 DIKLK
+26 
-31 GNIAV
+31 
-36 KVHSGEK
+36 
-43 GNQNFVFHK
+43 NQNFIFHK

-94 ITEDKNEDKEDI
+94 ITEDKNEDKEDMV
-106 INNNINNTNIK
+106 NNINTNTSAKN
-117 INTDKID
+117 DSEKID
-124 EMNFIKTIDDMK
+124 ELNFIKTIDDMK

-170 NSKKNDSNR
+170 NSKKNDNNR

-207 IILDNKF
+207 IILDNKY
-214 KKEQILLRTN
+214 KKEQILLRTT

-256 TLLHEDKLMKDNQRL
+256 TLLNEDKLMKDNQRL

-285 EKELKNTMK
+285 ENELKNTMK

-301 KNKVT
+301 KNKVAK
-306 RHVKTYSDYGV
+306 HIKTYSDYGV

-326 SGYNNAFSME
+326 SGYNNAFALE
-336 EKYDTINNDVKYTTA
+336 EKYDTINNDIKYTTA
-351 RNKENNSVNSNK
+351 RNNEKNSNN
-363 DNYMTNKNNYSLNS
+363 DNYMTNKNNFSLNS

-389 NKYGKFNK
+389 NKYAKFNK
-397 IGKNSNLTE
+397 IGKSSTLTE
-406 NNSIRDKKIN
+406 NNSIRDKKII

-431 QDNKTKLKKDIYN
+431 QDNKVKLKKDIYN

-449 NKNILNKQNNNSNIS
+449 NKNILHKKNNNSNLS

-469 NKKDSIKRKKLNV
+469 NKNASIKRKKLNV

-489 AMNIDSTLNNIN
+489 AMNIDSTLNNMN

-507 NTNIMTEV
+507 NTNIMTEA
-515 NNNTSYEKIKETN
+515 NNNTSFEKIKKAN
-528 NNLKKTEDK
+528 DLKKTEDK

-565 LNNTVNKGKTNKIKI
+565 LNNTVNKGKNNKIKI
-580 KRIEERNNNTA
+580 KRIEEKNNNT

-601 AKYIIKKH
+601 ARYIIKKH
-609 I
+609 V

>member
-1 MSQKSKVYFT
+1 MNF
-11 KVVSPEKLIELYNKL
+11 
-26 DIKLK
+26 
-31 GNIAV
+31 
-36 KVHSGEK
+36 
-43 GNQNFVFHK
+43 NQNFVFHK

-94 ITEDKNEDKEDI
+94 ITEEKNEDKEDI

-431 QDNKTKLKKDIYN
+431 QDNKTKLRKDIYN

-580 KRIEERNNNTA
+580 KRIEERNNNNA

>member
-1 MSQKSKVYFT
+1 MNF
-11 KVVSPEKLIELYNKL
+11 
-26 DIKLK
+26 
-31 GNIAV
+31 
-36 KVHSGEK
+36 
-43 GNQNFVFHK
+43 NQNFVFHK
-52 KSKSINNKLSL
+52 KSKSINNQLSL
-63 KDFDCDNNL
+63 NDFDYDNNL

-89 NRTNV
+89 NKNNV
-94 ITEDKNEDKEDI
+94 ITEDKNEDKEDT
-106 INNNINNTNIK
+106 NNNKK
-117 INTDKID
+117 INIDNDSNDKID
-124 EMNFIKTIDDMK
+124 ELNFIKTIDDMK

-142 YYDKNSAFKQK
+142 YYDKNSVFKQK

-207 IILDNKF
+207 IILENKYR
-214 KKEQILLRTN
+214 KEQIMQRTN
-224 ELNEKKNDIL
+224 ELNEKNNDIL

-285 EKELKNTMK
+285 ENELKNTMK

-301 KNKVT
+301 KNKIT

-326 SGYNNAFSME
+326 NGYNNAFSLE
-336 EKYDTINNDVKYTTA
+336 EKYDTINSEAKNTTA
-351 RNKENNSVNSNK
+351 RNKATNKYNSSK
-363 DNYMTNKNNYSLNS
+363 DNYLTNKINFNLN
-377 LLVDKKLKSSES
+377 VDKKLKSSES
-389 NKYGKFNK
+389 NKYAKFNI
-397 IGKNSNLTE
+397 IGKISTLTE
-406 NNSIRDKKIN
+406 NNSIRDKKGVIKPTQLANKIKSKQNQIN
-416 NKNIINTN
+416 K
-424 RIKLKQS
+424 IKV
-431 QDNKTKLKKDIYN
+431 KKDIYN

-449 NKNILNKQNNNSNIS
+449 NKNLLHKKLNNSNIS

-469 NKKDSIKRKKLNV
+469 NKNASIKRKKLNV

-489 AMNIDSTLNNIN
+489 AINIDSTLNNNIN
-501 SLINSN
+501 SITNTNN
-507 NTNIMTEV
+507 NTNIITETKD
-515 NNNTSYEKIKETN
+515 NNSSFEKLKEK

-537 KAYYHKKQKTMSEIS
+537 KTYYHRKQKTMSEIS
-552 FNEIVRVNILNDD
+552 FNEIVRVNILNDE
-565 LNNTVNKGKTNKIKI
+565 LNNTMNKRNHKIKI
-580 KRIEERNNNTA
+580 KRIEEKNNT
-591 NKKSPLNKGN
+591 NKKSPLNKFS
-601 AKYIIKKH
+601 AKYNIKKH
-609 I
+609 F

>member
-1 MSQKSKVYFT
+1 MNF
-11 KVVSPEKLIELYNKL
+11 
-26 DIKLK
+26 
-31 GNIAV
+31 
-36 KVHSGEK
+36 
-43 GNQNFVFHK
+43 NQNFVFHK

-63 KDFDCDNNL
+63 KDFDYDNNL

-89 NRTNV
+89 NKNNV
-94 ITEDKNEDKEDI
+94 IAEDKNEDKEDTAQ
-106 INNNINNTNIK
+106 NNIL
-117 INTDKID
+117 D
-124 EMNFIKTIDDMK
+124 EKFEELDFIKTIDDMK

-170 NSKKNDSNR
+170 NNKKNDSNR

-207 IILDNKF
+207 IILENKY
-214 KKEQILLRTN
+214 KKEQIMLRTN
-224 ELNEKKNDIL
+224 EINEKKNDIL

-580 KRIEERNNNTA
+580 KRIEERNNNNA
-591 NKKSPLNKGN
+591 NKKSPMNKGN

>member
-1 MSQKSKVYFT
+1 MNV
-11 KVVSPEKLIELYNKL
+11 
-26 DIKLK
+26 
-31 GNIAV
+31 
-36 KVHSGEK
+36 
-43 GNQNFVFHK
+43 NQNFIFHK

-94 ITEDKNEDKEDI
+94 ITEDKNEDKEDMV
-106 INNNINNTNIK
+106 NNINTNTSAKN
-117 INTDKID
+117 DSEKID
-124 EMNFIKTIDDMK
+124 ELNFIKTIDDMK

-170 NSKKNDSNR
+170 NSKKNDNNR

-207 IILDNKF
+207 IILDNKY
-214 KKEQILLRTN
+214 KKEQILLRTT

-256 TLLHEDKLMKDNQRL
+256 TLLNEDKLMKDNQRL

-285 EKELKNTMK
+285 ENELKNTMK

-301 KNKVT
+301 KNKVAK
-306 RHVKTYSDYGV
+306 HIKTYSDYGV

-326 SGYNNAFSME
+326 SGYNNAFALE
-336 EKYDTINNDVKYTTA
+336 EKYDTINNDIEYTTA
-351 RNKENNSVNSNK
+351 RNNEKNSNN

-389 NKYGKFNK
+389 NKYAKFNK
-397 IGKNSNLTE
+397 IGKSSTLTE
-406 NNSIRDKKIN
+406 NNSIRDKKII

-431 QDNKTKLKKDIYN
+431 QDNKVKLKKDIYN

-449 NKNILNKQNNNSNIS
+449 NKNILHKKNNNSNLS

-469 NKKDSIKRKKLNV
+469 NKNASIKRKKLNV

-489 AMNIDSTLNNIN
+489 AMNIDSTLNNMN

-507 NTNIMTEV
+507 NTNIMTEA
-515 NNNTSYEKIKETN
+515 NNNTSFEKIKKAN
-528 NNLKKTEDK
+528 DLKKTEDK

-565 LNNTVNKGKTNKIKI
+565 LNNTVNKGKNNKIKI
-580 KRIEERNNNTA
+580 KRIEEKNNNT

-601 AKYIIKKH
+601 ARYIIKKH
-609 I
+609 V

>member
-1 MSQKSKVYFT
+1 MNF
-11 KVVSPEKLIELYNKL
+11 
-26 DIKLK
+26 
-31 GNIAV
+31 
-36 KVHSGEK
+36 
-43 GNQNFVFHK
+43 NQNFVFHK

-170 NSKKNDSNR
+170 NSKKNDTNR

>member
-1 MSQKSKVYFT
+1 MNF
-11 KVVSPEKLIELYNKL
+11 
-26 DIKLK
+26 
-31 GNIAV
+31 
-36 KVHSGEK
+36 
-43 GNQNFVFHK
+43 NQNFVFHK

-63 KDFDCDNNL
+63 KDFDYDNNL

-89 NRTNV
+89 NKNNV
-94 ITEDKNEDKEDI
+94 IAEDKNEDKEDTAQ
-106 INNNINNTNIK
+106 NNIL
-117 INTDKID
+117 D
-124 EMNFIKTIDDMK
+124 EKFEELDFIKTIDDMK

-153 IDNLN
+153 IDKLN

-170 NSKKNDSNR
+170 NNKKNDSNR

-207 IILDNKF
+207 IILENKY
-214 KKEQILLRTN
+214 KKEQIMLRTN
-224 ELNEKKNDIL
+224 EINEKKNDIL

-256 TLLHEDKLMKDNQRL
+256 TLLNEDKLMKDNQRL

-285 EKELKNTMK
+285 ENELKNTMK

-301 KNKVT
+301 KNKIA

-317 PTNSIINEL
+317 PFNSIINEL
-326 SGYNNAFSME
+326 SGYNNAFSLD
-336 EKYDTINNDVKYTTA
+336 EKYDTINNEDKYTTN
-351 RNKENNSVNSNK
+351 RNKIPNKFNDKDVFMTKNNNNNS
-363 DNYMTNKNNYSLNS
+363 LNFER
-377 LLVDKKLKSSES
+377 KLKSSVS
-389 NKYGKFNK
+389 NKYGKYSK
-397 IGKNSNLTE
+397 IGKSNTLTE
-406 NNSIRDKKIN
+406 NNSIKDKKPV
-416 NKNIINTN
+416 NKPTHSN
-424 RIKLKQS
+424 RIKSKQS
-431 QDNKTKLKKDIYN
+431 QDNKIKLKKDIYN

-449 NKNILNKQNNNSNIS
+449 NKNLLHKKNNNSNLS

-469 NKKDSIKRKKLNV
+469 NKNASIKRKKLDV

-489 AMNIDSTLNNIN
+489 AINIDSTLNNIN
-501 SLINSN
+501 SLIN
-507 NTNIMTEV
+507 TNKTNLIT
-515 NNNTSYEKIKETN
+515 ETN
-528 NNLKKTEDK
+528 NNNLSFEKIKDKHFKKTEEK
-537 KAYYHKKQKTMSEIS
+537 KPYYHKKQKTMSEIS

-565 LNNTVNKGKTNKIKI
+565 LNNTINKGKNNKIKI
-580 KRIEERNNNTA
+580 KPIEEKNNS
-591 NKKSPLNKGN
+591 NKKNPLTKVN
-601 AKYIIKKH
+601 AKYNIKKH

>member
-1 MSQKSKVYFT
+1 MNF
-11 KVVSPEKLIELYNKL
+11 
-26 DIKLK
+26 
-31 GNIAV
+31 
-36 KVHSGEK
+36 
-43 GNQNFVFHK
+43 NQNFVFHK

-515 NNNTSYEKIKETN
+515 NNNTSFEKIKETN

-537 KAYYHKKQKTMSEIS
+537 RAYYHKKQKTMSEIS

>member
-1 MSQKSKVYFT
+1 MNV
-11 KVVSPEKLIELYNKL
+11 
-26 DIKLK
+26 
-31 GNIAV
+31 
-36 KVHSGEK
+36 
-43 GNQNFVFHK
+43 NQNFIFHK

-94 ITEDKNEDKEDI
+94 ITEDKNEDKEDMV
-106 INNNINNTNIK
+106 NNINTNTSAKN
-117 INTDKID
+117 DSEKID
-124 EMNFIKTIDDMK
+124 ELNFIKTIDDMK

-170 NSKKNDSNR
+170 NSKKNDNNR

-207 IILDNKF
+207 IILDNKY
-214 KKEQILLRTN
+214 KKEQILLRTT

-256 TLLHEDKLMKDNQRL
+256 TLLNEDKLMKDNQRL

-285 EKELKNTMK
+285 ENELKNTMK

-301 KNKVT
+301 KNKVAK
-306 RHVKTYSDYGV
+306 HIKTYSDYGV

-326 SGYNNAFSME
+326 SGYNNAFALE
-336 EKYDTINNDVKYTTA
+336 EKYDTINNDIEYTTA
-351 RNKENNSVNSNK
+351 RNNEKNSNN
-363 DNYMTNKNNYSLNS
+363 DNYMTNKNNFSLNS

-389 NKYGKFNK
+389 NKYTKFNK
-397 IGKNSNLTE
+397 IGKSSTLTE
-406 NNSIRDKKIN
+406 NNSIRDKKII

-431 QDNKTKLKKDIYN
+431 QDNKVKLKKDIYN

-449 NKNILNKQNNNSNIS
+449 NKNILHKKNNNSNLS

-469 NKKDSIKRKKLNV
+469 NKNASIKRKKLNV

-489 AMNIDSTLNNIN
+489 AMNIDSTLNNMN

-507 NTNIMTEV
+507 NTNIMTEA
-515 NNNTSYEKIKETN
+515 NNNTSFEKIKKAN
-528 NNLKKTEDK
+528 DLKKTEDK

-565 LNNTVNKGKTNKIKI
+565 LNNTVNKGKNNKIKI
-580 KRIEERNNNTA
+580 KRIEEKNNNTNI

-609 I
+609 V

>member
-1 MSQKSKVYFT
+1 MNF
-11 KVVSPEKLIELYNKL
+11 
-26 DIKLK
+26 
-31 GNIAV
+31 
-36 KVHSGEK
+36 
-43 GNQNFVFHK
+43 NQNFVFHK

-63 KDFDCDNNL
+63 KDFDYDNNL

-89 NRTNV
+89 NKNNV
-94 ITEDKNEDKEDI
+94 IAEDKNEDKEDTAQ
-106 INNNINNTNIK
+106 NNIL
-117 INTDKID
+117 D
-124 EMNFIKTIDDMK
+124 EKFEELDFIKTIDDMK

-170 NSKKNDSNR
+170 NNKKNDSNR

-207 IILDNKF
+207 IILENKY
-214 KKEQILLRTN
+214 KKEQIMLRTN
-224 ELNEKKNDIL
+224 EINEKKNDIL

-256 TLLHEDKLMKDNQRL
+256 TLLNEDKLMKDNQRL

-285 EKELKNTMK
+285 ENELKNTMK

-301 KNKVT
+301 KNKIA

-317 PTNSIINEL
+317 PFNSIINEL
-326 SGYNNAFSME
+326 SGYNNAFALD
-336 EKYDTINNDVKYTTA
+336 EKYDTINNEDKYTTN
-351 RNKENNSVNSNK
+351 RNKIPNKFNDKDVFMTKNNNNNSINIER
-363 DNYMTNKNNYSLNS
+363 
-377 LLVDKKLKSSES
+377 KLKSSVS
-389 NKYGKFNK
+389 NKYGKYSK
-397 IGKNSNLTE
+397 IGKSNTLTE
-406 NNSIRDKKIN
+406 NNSIKDKKPV
-416 NKNIINTN
+416 NKPTHSN
-424 RIKLKQS
+424 RIKNKQS
-431 QDNKTKLKKDIYN
+431 QDNKIKLKKDIYN

-449 NKNILNKQNNNSNIS
+449 NKNLLHKKNNNSNLS

-469 NKKDSIKRKKLNV
+469 NKNASIKRKKLDV

-489 AMNIDSTLNNIN
+489 AINIDSTLNNIN
-501 SLINSN
+501 SLIN
-507 NTNIMTEV
+507 TNKTNLIT
-515 NNNTSYEKIKETN
+515 ETN
-528 NNLKKTEDK
+528 NNNLSFEKIKDKHFKKTEEK
-537 KAYYHKKQKTMSEIS
+537 KPYYHKKQKTMSEIS

-565 LNNTVNKGKTNKIKI
+565 LNNTINKGKNNKIKI
-580 KRIEERNNNTA
+580 KPIEEKNNS
-591 NKKSPLNKGN
+591 NKKNPLTKVN
-601 AKYIIKKH
+601 AKYNIKKH